1 MACSRCTYGC
11 TGACAPGCTGECG
24 SGCRGGCGGCSY
36 GCTGSC
42 TSCSG
47 CSGCTGCT
55 SCSGCSNTC
64 TATCADNCNNNCK
77 TTCTGACTNTCKN
90 YCNKGCSGSA
100 MNLTL
105 DTYFTSENAQAI
117 ADAIIFEIGR
127 RPNASTPVS
136 TTNLFTDG
144 KVLTATDIN
153 KLITNLSKVGKTVTS
168 ATQGTTAER
177 TLGESIIA
185 KLLEANGENIP
196 IA

>member
-24 SGCRGGCGGCSY
+24 NGCRGGCGGCSY

>member
-1 MACSRCTYGC
+1 MACSKCTYGC

-24 SGCRGGCGGCSY
+24 TGCTGACGGCSY
-36 GCTGSC
+36 SCSGTC
-42 TSCSG
+42 TSCEG

-64 TATCADNCNNNCK
+64 TATCADSCNNNCK
-77 TTCTGACTNTCKN
+77 NTCTGACTNTCKN
-90 YCNKGCSGSA
+90 YCNQGCSGSA

-105 DTYFTSENAQAI
+105 DTYFTAENAQAI

-127 RPNASTPVS
+127 RPNASTPIN

-144 KVLTATDIN
+144 KVLTATDVN
-153 KLITNLSKVGKTVTS
+153 KLITNLSKTGKTVTS

-177 TLGESIIA
+177 SLGESIIA
-185 KLLEANGENIP
+185 KLLEANEENIP

>member
-36 GCTGSC
+36 GCSGGC

-64 TATCADNCNNNCK
+64 TATCADSCNNNCRDS
-77 TTCTGACTNTCKN
+77 CTGACTNTCKN
-90 YCNKGCSGSA
+90 YCNQGCSGSA

-105 DTYFTSENAQAI
+105 DTYFTAENAQAI

-127 RPNASTPVS
+127 RPNASSPIN

-153 KLITNLSKVGKTVTS
+153 KLITNLSKTGKTITS
-168 ATQGTTAER
+168 AVQGSTAQR
-177 TLGESIIA
+177 ALGESIIA

>member
-36 GCTGSC
+36 GCSGGC

-47 CSGCTGCT
+47 CTSCT
-55 SCSGCSNTC
+55 SCTSCTGCSNTC
-64 TATCADNCNNNCK
+64 TATCADSCNNNCRDS
-77 TTCTGACTNTCKN
+77 CTGACTNTCKN